1 MTGVQTCALPIL
13 GSRSPTWEVPPLWR
27 AERVQIG
34 REEIEVSL
42 SGDEMIA
49 YAENLKASFCAVSAL
64 SRVRLLRPHGL

>member
-1 MTGVQTCALPIL
+1 M
-13 GSRSPTWEVPPLWR
+13 PPLWR

-49 YAENLKASFCAVSAL
+49 YAENLKASGNLMTGAFENHL
-64 SRVRLLRPHGL
+64 SKENEVEG

>member
-1 MTGVQTCALPIL
+1 M
-13 GSRSPTWEVPPLWR
+13 PPLWR

-42 SGDEMIA
+42 LGDEMIA
-49 YAENLKASFCAVSAL
+49 YVENLKASFCAVSVL